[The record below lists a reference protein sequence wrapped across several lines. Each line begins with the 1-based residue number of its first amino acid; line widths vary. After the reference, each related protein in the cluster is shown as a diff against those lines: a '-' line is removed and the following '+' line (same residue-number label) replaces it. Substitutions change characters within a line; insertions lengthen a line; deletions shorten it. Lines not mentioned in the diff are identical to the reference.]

1 MKVDRYSCSL
11 SVIIPVHNGGENFR
25 KCLLSLANSD
35 VVPAE
40 VIVVADGDTDGSGD
54 LAEAH
59 GARVFRFSSAGG
71 PARARNCGAKLAQ
84 GDILFFIDADVEV
97 HPTTIGQVIAAFQ
110 SDRQLTALIGS
121 YDDRPGDPGFLSQ
134 YRNLLHHYVHQTGR
148 REAFTFWGACGAI
161 QREAF
166 QAVGGFDERYIRP
179 CIEDIELGYRLRQA
193 GYKIELHRE
202 IQVKHL
208 KRWGA
213 ASMMWADVFY
223 RAIPWA
229 TLILRAGKMDS
240 DLNLQHSNR
249 LSVVLA
255 FGVLL
260 GLVGA
265 IWLPPF
271 LVFAIAAFLGLIAL
285 NFSLYR
291 FFQTKRGLLFC
302 LCVIPWHWLFYFYS
316 GVAFAIAL
324 GRYWLQPTYR
334 GSSQVS

>member
-1 MKVDRYSCSL
+1 MADNSCKLTVSL
-11 SVIIPVHNGGENFR
+11 IIPVHNGGKSFHR
-25 KCLLSLANSD
+25 CLDSLVAST
-35 VVPAE
+35 VQPFELV
-40 VIVVADGDTDGSGD
+40 VVADGDTDGSAE
-54 LAEAH
+54 LAEAY
-59 GARVFRFSSAGG
+59 GARVFRFSAAGG
-71 PARARNCGAKLAQ
+71 PARARNHGAELAR
-84 GDILFFIDADVEV
+84 GDVLFFIDADVEL
-97 HPTTIGQVIAAFQ
+97 HPTTIEQVMAAFQ
-110 SDRQLTALIGS
+110 RDRQLAALIGS

-134 YRNLLHHYVHQTGR
+134 YRNLLHHYVHQTSR

-161 QREAF
+161 RRDVF

-193 GYKIELHRE
+193 GYKIELQRE

-208 KRWGA
+208 KRWGV
-213 ASMMWADVFY
+213 ASMLRADVFY

-240 DLNLQHSNR
+240 DLNLQHSHR

-255 FGVLL
+255 FVVFL

-265 IWLPPF
+265 IGWPPF

-291 FFQTKRGLLFC
+291 FFQTKRGWLFS

-324 GRYWLQPTYR
+324 GRYWLQPTSQR
-334 GSSQVS
+334 SNQVS